1 MIRNLRTLALATA
14 ACLLPFTATAGSYPD
29 KPITLICPY
38 SAGGGGDTASRIIAK
53 LAGDMMGVKII
64 VENKTGGGATIGIG
78 AVAKAKPD
86 GYTIGFISTSPITI
100 RPHMMKAPYKPLED
114 LSYISQF
121 VSSSQPLVVRADSSY
136 KTLADVIAYA
146 RANPGK
152 LRWSTSVQRGGPH
165 VAVEAMFK
173 QEGVKATFVPFKGG
187 SKVLAALLGKTID
200 VAMISEGSK
209 ATTDGQ
215 TRILAEGTPTRN
227 PVNPQAPTLTEAG
240 YPIAPAIFFGP
251 AGANTD
257 RGRIS
262 DCTGNLLRACR
273 PRGLARRCACQVGQR
288 DAQGHRQRGIQDP
301 GQSAQVVVE
310 LRRFQSLHADSAQRL
325 QRRQEG
331 HR

>member
-240 YPIAPAIFFGP
+240 YPIAPAIFFGLAGP
-251 AGANTD
+251 AGLPAD
-257 RGRIS
+257 V
-262 DCTGNLLRACR
+262 
-273 PRGLARRCACQVGQR
+273 LAKWDSVMPKVIASEEFKALASQR
-288 DAQGHRQRGIQDP
+288 KW
-301 GQSAQVVVE
+301 
-310 LRRFQSLHADSAQRL
+310 SLNFADSKAFTQIVRKDYSAAKKAIADI
-325 QRRQEG
+325 G
-331 HR
+331 MK